1 MALGYTAHAAPMQMS
16 FYNASQFPSEYQG
29 DAFVSMRG
37 SWNRKPPSGY
47 EVVRIHFENGQ
58 PVSIEPFVSGFVTPQ
73 GEYGRLVGNAIAQD
87 GSLLFT
93 DDRNGVIYRVS
104 YVGSAGRSQTQT
116 ISGESML
123 HQARSGARSDLAAN
137 LPEIATNVS
146 LTVSSTAFRQGEAIP
161 ALYSSYDQNA
171 SPPLRW
177 TEGPQGTRCYAI
189 LTEDPDAKT
198 TPLPVVHWVVWNIP
212 ASVTAL
218 REGLE
223 SLDLLQDPLG
233 LRQGANTAAGSV
245 GYKGPRP
252 PEGDPPHHYHFEVF
266 ALDQMLDLRAGANR
280 EDLVKAMSGHV
291 LAKGELVGL
300 FKRPERPAKP

>member
-1 MALGYTAHAAPMQMS
+1 MQMS
-16 FYNASQFPSEYQG
+16 FYSATQFPVEYQG
-29 DAFVSMRG
+29 DAFISMRG

-47 EVVRIHFENGQ
+47 EVVRIHFKNGQ
-58 PVSIEPFVSGFVTPQ
+58 PISIEPFVTGFVTAQ

-104 YVGSAGRSQTQT
+104 YVGDSGRSQTQ
-116 ISGESML
+116 IIPGESML
-123 HQARSGARSDLAAN
+123 HQTRTGAKSDLAIN
-137 LPEIATNVS
+137 LLRIAAKAPLV
-146 LTVSSTAFRQGEAIP
+146 VSSTAFRQGEVIP
-161 ALYSSYDQNA
+161 VLYSSYDQNA
-171 SPPLRW
+171 SPPLGW
-177 TEGPQGTRCYAI
+177 TEGPHGTQSYAI
-189 LTEDPDAKT
+189 LTEDPDAST

-223 SLDLLQDPLG
+223 SLDRLKDPMG
-233 LRQGANTAAGSV
+233 LRQGPNTASGNV

-266 ALDQMLDLRAGANR
+266 ALDKMLDLHAGANR
-280 EDLVKAMSGHV
+280 EDLVQAMSGHV
-291 LAKGELVGL
+291 LAKGELIGL
-300 FKRPERPAKP
+300 FKRPKHPVRP